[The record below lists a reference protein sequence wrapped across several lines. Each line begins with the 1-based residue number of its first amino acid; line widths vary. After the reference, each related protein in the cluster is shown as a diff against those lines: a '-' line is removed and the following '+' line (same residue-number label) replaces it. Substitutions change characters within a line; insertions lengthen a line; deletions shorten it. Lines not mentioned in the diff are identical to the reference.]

1 MSDNKKVALVTGASV
16 GIGKATAIK
25 LAEEGYNVVLMDINE
40 EKMLLT
46 QAECEKLGAK
56 VKSYVCDVRNEEIV
70 NSSVSDALEFFGKI
84 DVLINNAALWK
95 VSHSFLDTPVDEWK
109 LFFDVNVFGVVYVTR
124 AVLPKMIENGYGRIV
139 NVASVAGVYG
149 NRNMSCYSATKGAI
163 ISFTKALA
171 KEVAES
177 GITVNSVSP
186 GTVSDSGRDDLFHT
200 VPNPMSYMGRSGS
213 DMENAELISFLCGDK
228 ATYISG
234 QNIQIDGCR
243 KLL

>member
-1 MSDNKKVALVTGASV
+1 MAETKIVALVTGASV

-25 LAEEGYNVVLMDINE
+25 LAEEGCNLVLFDVNE
-40 EKMLLT
+40 EKMALT
-46 QAECEKLGAK
+46 QVECEKLGAK
-56 VKSYVCDVRNEEIV
+56 VRSYVCDVRDEELV

-84 DVLINNAALWK
+84 DVLVNNAALWK

-149 NRNMSCYSATKGAI
+149 NKNMACYSATKGAI

-177 GITVNSVSP
+177 GVTVNSVSP
-186 GTVSDSGRDDLFHT
+186 GTVSDSGKDDLYHT
-200 VPNPMSYMGRSGS
+200 VPNPLSYMGRSGS
-213 DMENAELISFLCGDK
+213 DMENAELICFLCGDK
-228 ATYISG
+228 APYISG

-243 KLL
+243 KIL

>member
-1 MSDNKKVALVTGASV
+1 MPNDKKVALITGASV

-25 LAEEGYNVVLMDINE
+25 LAEEGCDVVLFDINE
-40 EKMLLT
+40 EKMAVT
-46 QAECEKLGAK
+46 ASECEKLGAK
-56 VKSYVCDVRNEEIV
+56 VKSYVCDVKNEEQV
-70 NSSVSDALEFFGKI
+70 NAAVSDALEFFGKI
-84 DVLINNAALWK
+84 DVLVNNAVLWK

-109 LFFDVNVFGVVYVTR
+109 LFFDVNVLGVVYVTR

-149 NRNMSCYSATKGAI
+149 NKNMSCSSATKGAI
-163 ISFTKALA
+163 ISLTKALA

-177 GITVNSVSP
+177 GVTVNSVSP
-186 GTVSDSGRDDLFHT
+186 GTVSDSGKDDLYHT
-200 VPNPMSYMGRSGS
+200 VPNPLSYMGRSGS
-213 DMENAELISFLCGDK
+213 DMENAELICFLCGDK

-243 KLL
+243 KIL